1 MEDKYFIIAENW
13 YWFLVAAIV
22 CYFVGCFNFAVII
35 SKIKKQDIRGV
46 GSGNPGTMNMT
57 RSFGLKV
64 GAINFFCDML
74 KGGVPALVGWLLF
87 KDYVFAGTQISV
99 SDFARYFFGVFVI
112 IGHIFPVT
120 MKFKGGKG
128 IASTMGL
135 FTFAL
140 PCETWWYFFIA
151 GALLIG
157 VLVYIILSEWGSM
170 GSLIGVTSLSIW
182 QAAIFVIRYH
192 ESLLNGWVIGML
204 MILLLLNIL
213 TWGAHHKNI
222 YKLVAGEEHR
232 TKVGKKKKAVKG

>member
-1 MEDKYFIIAENW
+1 MKDFVISENW
-13 YWFLVAAIV
+13 YWFLVAAIA
-22 CYFVGCFNFAVII
+22 CYLVGCFNFAVII
-35 SKIKKQDIRGV
+35 SRIKKKDIRNV

-64 GAINFFCDML
+64 GAVNFFCDML

-87 KDYVFAGTQISV
+87 KDYFFAGTQISV

-135 FTFAL
+135 FTFAI

-151 GALLIG
+151 GAFLIG
-157 VLVYIILSEWGSM
+157 VLLYIMFTEWGSM
-170 GSLIGVTSLSIW
+170 GSLIGVTGLSTW
-182 QAAIFVIRYH
+182 QAVIFVLRYH
-192 ESLLNGWVIGML
+192 DCLLNGWVIAML
-204 MILLLLNIL
+204 MILLLLNVL

-232 TKVGKKKKAVKG
+232 TKVGKKKKSF